1 MHLSPTE
8 QARLTVF
15 TAAQVAR
22 RTRDDG
28 HPLNAPEAIAIA
40 ADEMHRAARGGAS
53 FDQVLAA
60 GRASVKPAELL
71 DGVAGLIGEIRVEVL
86 LDDGMRLIVLRGL
99 ASADQADDP
108 PGTAP
113 AAGELTINHGM
124 RAFELAVTNRSR
136 RPVRVSSHY
145 PFDRVN
151 PRLSFDRA
159 RAAHTRLDIPAGDTV
174 RWAPGERRVV
184 RLVTI
189 SAGPGSA

>member
-15 TAAQVAR
+15 AAAQLAR

-28 HPLNAPEAIAIA
+28 HLLNAPEAIAIA
-40 ADEMHRAARGGAS
+40 TDEMHRAARGGAS

-60 GRASVKPAELL
+60 GRASVKPTELL
-71 DGVAGLIGEIRVEVL
+71 DGVAELIDEIRVEVL
-86 LDDGMRLIVLRGL
+86 LEDGTRLIVLRGL
-99 ASADQADDP
+99 GGARPADDASRTIQAT
-108 PGTAP
+108 GD
-113 AAGELTINHGM
+113 LTINDGM
-124 RAFELAVTNRSR
+124 QAFELEVTNRSR
-136 RPVRVSSHY
+136 HPVRISSHY

-151 PRLSFDRA
+151 SRLSFDRA
-159 RAAHTRLDIPAGDTV
+159 RAAHARLDIPAGDTI

-189 SAGPGSA
+189 PVAPGSA

>member
-8 QARLTVF
+8 HARLTVF
-15 TAAQVAR
+15 TAAQLAR

-28 HPLNAPEAIAIA
+28 HLLNVPEAIAIA
-40 ADEMHRAARGGAS
+40 TDEMHRAARGGAS
-53 FDQVLAA
+53 FDEVLAA

-86 LDDGMRLIVLRGL
+86 LGDGTRLIVLRGL
-99 ASADQADDP
+99 ADAGQ
-108 PGTAP
+108 
-113 AAGELTINHGM
+113 AGELSGAAPAVGDLTINDGM
-124 RAFELAVTNRSR
+124 RAFELEVTNRSS

-159 RAAHTRLDIPAGDTV
+159 RAAHARLDIPAGDTI

-184 RLVTI
+184 RLVTMPA
-189 SAGPGSA
+189 SPGSA

>member
-15 TAAQVAR
+15 VAAQLAR

-28 HPLNAPEAIAIA
+28 HLLNAPEAIAIA
-40 ADEMHRAARGGAS
+40 TDEMHRAARGGAS
-53 FDQVLAA
+53 FDQVLEA

-71 DGVAGLIGEIRVEVL
+71 DGVAELIGEIRVEVVL
-86 LDDGMRLIVLRGL
+86 EEGTRLIVLRGL
-99 ASADQADDP
+99 AGADRGDESPRTMLATGDLIIN
-108 PGTAP
+108 
-113 AAGELTINHGM
+113 GEM
-124 RAFELAVTNRSR
+124 EAFELEVTNQSR
-136 RPVRVSSHY
+136 HPVRVSSHY

-159 RAAHTRLDIPAGDTV
+159 KAVHTRLDIPAGDTI
-174 RWAPGERRVV
+174 RWAPGQRRVV

-189 SAGPGSA
+189 RTTPRSA